1 MAKEDFGQRTEVH
14 TPNGEVL
21 LMDAVSQEERV
32 LEWTFFT
39 KTMGGGGPVKRKEVD
54 NDGIMGPEGRVKVA
68 VAVAVGSQSTV
79 VGGRRKLKKRMGHE
93 ENGRKGGT

>member
-32 LEWTFFT
+32 LEWTFFH
-39 KTMGGGGPVKRKEVD
+39 K
-54 NDGIMGPEGRVKVA
+54 NN
-68 VAVAVGSQSTV
+68 
-79 VGGRRKLKKRMGHE
+79 GRRRSSPNGKKLTMTGLWGLGACESGSGSGSR
-93 ENGRKGGT
+93 